1 MSIDE
6 VLDLAAEVVILLLYI
21 NKKELYVYQV
31 EVNSVIDFNNRPR
44 LRQGV
49 IIITTRGDVTTVFM
63 ML

>member
-6 VLDLAAEVVILLLYI
+6 VLDLAAEVVILLLYM